1 MKKFLSLLLIL
12 TILITLSGCSNNE
25 WGYLNLLQNIA
36 EERTFSIAGDYKIE
50 TPEKMDISFSGYV
63 DISDTN
69 NLYGY
74 IDFNY
79 HNEEE
84 NISVSNGNIIL
95 KENKLFLSK
104 NTVRQLLTN
113 TESKEYMEVF
123 DKELSNLNYLYYD
136 LSLGFNEE
144 RKEMLNSSKEISKIF
159 SEVLYETFK
168 DFQTSAISKSGNGY
182 TLKLTGENLATVI
195 DEAIEYFKVNKERIY
210 DNVYI
215 TINKYYHLLP
225 NSEELLDKE
234 SVLKEIE
241 NSKEKYLEEA
251 DNLIK
256 EYSETK
262 DVFKQ
267 RIEEDFAGNFYKNT
281 ISKTNTGYKIEE
293 EILYTYEDYTFAD
306 PIITETGEI
315 IEVDGMGI
323 TEKTFKLKGNLTIT
337 PGYEKQISNI
347 SNIEPIEVSQTKVD
361 AEYERTY
368 PATKL
373 TITWAEEEYGADLTV
388 FNSIGDE
395 RYIYSDITIKDDR
408 IYLPLRQISELFGE
422 TVEWDDQNKKA
433 FILRD
438 NSKIDMTGIIVNN
451 RTMIKI
457 RDFEKLGYTV
467 NYEKLDYLN
476 SATIIK

>member
-1 MKKFLSLLLIL
+1 MKKILSLLLIL
-12 TILITLSGCSNNE
+12 TTLLALSGCGNHE
-25 WGYLNLLQNIA
+25 WGYLNLLQNLS
-36 EERTFSIAGDYKIE
+36 EERTFSITGDYKIE
-50 TPEKMDISFSGYV
+50 TPEKIDISFSGYV

-69 NLYGY
+69 NLYAHA
-74 IDFNY
+74 DVNY
-79 HNEEE
+79 FDEEE
-84 NISVSNGNIIL
+84 DILISNGKVIFKN
-95 KENKLFLSK
+95 NKIYLSK
-104 NTVRQLLTN
+104 DTVKQLLKK
-113 TESKEYMEVF
+113 TESKEYLEIF
-123 DKELSNLNYLYYD
+123 DKELKDLDFLYYD
-136 LSLGFNEE
+136 ITPMFNTENEE
-144 RKEMLNSSKEISKIF
+144 LINSGKEISNIF
-159 SEVLYETFK
+159 AEVLYEIFK
-168 DFQTSAISKSGNGY
+168 NFETSAIYKSGNGY
-182 TLKLTGENLATVI
+182 TLEISDENLATVI
-195 DEAIEYFKVNKERIY
+195 DEAIEYFKVNKEKIY

-215 TINKYYHLLP
+215 AINKYYHLLP

-256 EYSETK
+256 EYNETK

-267 RIEEDFAGNFYKNT
+267 RIKEDFAGNFYKNT

-293 EILYTYEDYTFAD
+293 EILYTYEDYIFAD

-373 TITWAEEEYGADLTV
+373 TITWSEEEYGADLTV
-388 FNSIGDE
+388 FNSVGDE
-395 RYIYSDITIKDDR
+395 KYIYSDITIKDDR

-467 NYEKLDYLN
+467 NYEKSDYLN